1 MCRVSFEKVGEL
13 LKHSVGCH
21 GGVLVATR
29 GEIVRHLQRELDHE
43 VDHSAIDHFAVTLG
57 RWGMA
62 ISPYG
67 DTGGKVV
74 VVMLRDVKK
83 YPLVKD
89 VLRLSSVHIAPEAK
103 VVLNE
108 HKHAVAV

>member
-1 MCRVSFEKVGEL
+1 MCRVSFEKVGQL

-29 GEIVRHLQRELDHE
+29 EEVKRHLQREVGRE
-43 VDHSAIDHFAVTLG
+43 VDSSAIDHFAVTLG

-67 DTGGKVV
+67 NTGGE

>member
-1 MCRVSFEKVGEL
+1 MCRVSFEKVGQL
-13 LKHSVGCH
+13 LRHSVDCH

-29 GEIVRHLQRELDHE
+29 EEIVRHLQRELGRE
-43 VDHSAIDHFAVTLG
+43 VDPSAIAHFALTLG
-57 RWGMA
+57 CRGMA

-67 DTGGKVV
+67 DTKGA
-74 VVMLRDVKK
+74 VVMLRDVEK

-103 VVLNE
+103 AVLNE
-108 HKHAVAV
+108 RKHAVAV

>member
-1 MCRVSFEKVGEL
+1 MCRVSFEKVGQL
-13 LKHSVGCH
+13 LRHSVGCH
-21 GGVLVATR
+21 GGVLVATP
-29 GEIVRHLQRELDHE
+29 GEIKSHLQDEVGRE
-43 VDHSAIDHFAVTLG
+43 VDPSAIDHFALTLA

-67 DTGGKVV
+67 DTKGA
-74 VVMLRDVKK
+74 VVMLRDVEK

-103 VVLNE
+103 VALNE
-108 HKHAVAV
+108 RKHAVAV

>member
-1 MCRVSFEKVGEL
+1 MCRVSFAAVGEL
-13 LKHSVGCH
+13 LSHSVGCH
-21 GGVLVATR
+21 GGVLVATP
-29 GEIVRHLQRELDHE
+29 GEIVRHLQRELDRE
-43 VDHSAIDHFAVTLG
+43 VDPSAIDHFALTLA

-67 DTGGKVV
+67 DTKGA
-74 VVMLRDVKK
+74 VVMLRDVEK
-83 YPLVKD
+83 YPLAED
-89 VLRLSSVHIAPEAK
+89 VLHLPGVHIAPEAK

>member
-1 MCRVSFEKVGEL
+1 MCRVSFYKVGQL
-13 LKHSVGCH
+13 LREFVDLH
-21 GGVLVATR
+21 GGVLVATP
-29 GEIVRHLQRELDHE
+29 GEIKRDIQGELGDQ
-43 VDHSAIDHFAVTLG
+43 VDPSAIDHFPLALA

-67 DTGGKVV
+67 DTPRGA

-83 YPLVKD
+83 HPLVKD

>member
-1 MCRVSFEKVGEL
+1 MCRVSFNQVGEL
-13 LKHSVGCH
+13 LRHSVGCH
-21 GGVLVATR
+21 GGVLVATP
-29 GEIVRHLQRELDHE
+29 GEIVRHLQRELDRK
-43 VDHSAIDHFAVTLG
+43 VDPSAIDHFALTLG

-67 DTGGKVV
+67 DTRGA

-83 YPLVKD
+83 FPLVKD
-89 VLRLSSVHIAPEAK
+89 VTRLSSVHIAPEAK